1 MGKYDDIITLPHHV
15 SETHPQM
22 PMSERA
28 AQFSPFAALSGHGD
42 AIIETARLT
51 DAQKE
56 LNEDDAVALN
66 RTLGKIQELDNPE
79 VSITFFQPDGRK
91 EGGVYV
97 TVIGAVKRIDPVSGI
112 VALIDGAKVPIG
124 TILRVELR

>member
-1 MGKYDDIITLPHHV
+1 MGKYDDIINLPHHV

-51 DAQKE
+51 DAQKA

>member
-1 MGKYDDIITLPHHV
+1 MGKYDDIINLPHHV

-97 TVIGAVKRIDPVSGI
+97 TVIGAVKRIDPGSGI